1 MVILSYC
8 HDIRGL
14 IDNLFSAFTFSL
26 LCLVNRNILC
36 NFASIP
42 SNNEA
47 NKTNKNK
54 LCKTMKKKS
63 LFTFILMALTTVCF
77 AQQQEK
83 LPAFP
88 GAEGFGRYV
97 TGGRGGKVIH
107 VKNLND
113 NGTFSLRW
121 ALAQQ
126 GAKTIVFDISGTI
139 HLESELSIPS
149 NTTIAG
155 QTAPGDGICVAD
167 YPCNIK
173 GNNVIVRYMRFRLG
187 NKNVKNDGAD
197 GWDGFGGFDHQ
208 DWMIDHCSVSWSID
222 ECLSVLGNKNTTV
235 QWCLISQSL
244 VDAGHSKGNH
254 GYGGNW
260 GGSGASFHH
269 NLIAHHSSRTPR
281 LGPRPTTQ
289 LDERMDMRNNVI
301 YNWGGNGCYGGEGMN
316 VNIVNNY
323 YKPGP
328 ATLQRNENVQ
338 KRIAAIGC
346 RTNEYI
352 KTYPDYAPALH
363 LWGKLYVA
371 GNVNSKWTDVT
382 NDNWTIGI
390 IRQVDASGNDG
401 TFTKTTQ
408 DTIKLTEP
416 INFITTTTHTA
427 QKAYEQVLAYAGASL
442 HRDSHDELMINDT
455 RNGRAT
461 YTGKGNAPGHINSQD
476 DNKPSGAS
484 SDWNA
489 WPTLN
494 STEAPVDTD
503 KDGIPDE
510 WEKQH
515 GLNPNNI
522 DDGKMIG
529 EGGYTNLEIYL
540 NSLVA
545 DITDKQNEG
554 GTAMGSIIEE
564 DGNSVAEYDISQ
576 QTSNGDWTFVGG
588 FKFDQTGEPATG
600 KDGTIKYSRN
610 KKYTI
615 TLPDG
620 LSVDKVT
627 FYGYCNSDGATGY
640 LGELAGN
647 TYGVNEYVFPA
658 RDAATN
664 RATHTITLPSAVTG
678 KLSFTPKG
686 DAQCCYK
693 ITLYTTLTTSIEST
707 TNMQRSNTTIYN
719 LAGQQVGKN
728 YKGIV
733 VKNGR
738 KYIVR

>member
-1 MVILSYC
+1 
-8 HDIRGL
+8 
-14 IDNLFSAFTFSL
+14 
-26 LCLVNRNILC
+26 
-36 NFASIP
+36 
-42 SNNEA
+42 
-47 NKTNKNK
+47 
-54 LCKTMKKKS
+54 MKKKS
-63 LFTFILMALTTVCF
+63 FFTFILMALAIVCF

-113 NGTFSLRW
+113 SGTFSLRW

-363 LWGKLYVA
+363 LWGKYYVT

-390 IRQVDASGNDG
+390 IRQVDTSGNDG

-416 INFITTTTHTA
+416 IDFITTTTHTA
-427 QKAYEQVLAYAGASL
+427 QKAYEQVLAHAGASL
-442 HRDSHDELMINDT
+442 HRDSHDELMISDT
-455 RNGRAT
+455 RDGRAT

-476 DNKPSGAS
+476 DNKPSGTS
-484 SDWNA
+484 SDWSA

-510 WEKQH
+510 WENQH

-522 DDGKMIG
+522 DDGKQTG

-564 DGNSVAEYDISQ
+564 GGNSVAEYDISQ

-588 FKFDQTGEPATG
+588 FRIDQTGEPATG

-640 LGELAGN
+640 LGELSGN
-647 TYGVNEYVFPA
+647 TYGENEYVFPA

-664 RATHTITLPSAVTG
+664 RATHTIPLPTAVTG

-693 ITLYTTLTTSIEST
+693 ITLHATLVTGIKSATGMQQTNST
-707 TNMQRSNTTIYN
+707 FYN
-719 LAGQQVGKN
+719 LSGQQVGKN

-738 KYIVR
+738 KYIVK

>member
-1 MVILSYC
+1 
-8 HDIRGL
+8 
-14 IDNLFSAFTFSL
+14 
-26 LCLVNRNILC
+26 
-36 NFASIP
+36 
-42 SNNEA
+42 
-47 NKTNKNK
+47 
-54 LCKTMKKKS
+54 MKKKS
-63 LFTFILMALTTVCF
+63 LFTFILMALAIVCF

-244 VDAGHSKGNH
+244 VDAGHSKGSH

-363 LWGKLYVA
+363 LWGKYYVT

-390 IRQVDASGNDG
+390 IRQVDTSGNDG

-442 HRDSHDELMINDT
+442 HRDSHDELMISDT

-476 DNKPSGAS
+476 DNKPSGAN
-484 SDWNA
+484 SDWSA

-510 WEKQH
+510 WENQH
-515 GLNPNNI
+515 GLNSNNI
-522 DDGKMIG
+522 DDGKQIG

-554 GTAMGSIIEE
+554 GTAMGSIIE
-564 DGNSVAEYDISQ
+564 DGGNSVAEYDISQ

-588 FKFDQTGEPATG
+588 FKIDQTGEPATG

-615 TLPDG
+615 TLPNG

-647 TYGVNEYVFPA
+647 IYGANEYVFPA
-658 RDAATN
+658 RDASTN
-664 RATHTITLPSAVTG
+664 RATHTITLPTAVTG

-693 ITLYTTLTTSIEST
+693 ITLHTTLTTNIEST
-707 TNMQRSNTTIYN
+707 TNLQKFKSTIYN
-719 LAGQQVGKN
+719 LAGLQVGKN

-738 KYIVR
+738 KYIVK